1 MFADELEFED
11 EVRRIARLLWP
22 AAQYGGSAIEDGR
35 ERDGVF
41 ESEEFVHLIECTV
54 SKLKQKALED
64 SEKLQKLA
72 RKYGARFPRKFIKGW
87 FVTLNEPTAD
97 QRSVFSKVQGRIV
110 PCL

>member
-1 MFADELEFED
+1 MKM
-11 EVRRIARLLWP
+11 
-22 AAQYGGSAIEDGR
+22 
-35 ERDGVF
+35 GVS
-41 ESEEFVHLIECTV
+41 ETACLKSEEFVHLIECTV

-87 FVTLNEPTAD
+87 FATLNEPTAD
-97 QRSVFSKVQGRIV
+97 QRSVFSTVQGRIV

>member
-1 MFADELEFED
+1 
-11 EVRRIARLLWP
+11 LWP

-87 FVTLNEPTAD
+87 FVTLNEPTAA